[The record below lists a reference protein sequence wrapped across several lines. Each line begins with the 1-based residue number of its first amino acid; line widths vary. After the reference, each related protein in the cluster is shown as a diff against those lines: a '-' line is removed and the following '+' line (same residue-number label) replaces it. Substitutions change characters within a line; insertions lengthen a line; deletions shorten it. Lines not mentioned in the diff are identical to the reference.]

1 MALHAGRWDV
11 VRPLRERKEQ
21 EWERCFDRS
30 IILCRETAAAWNV
43 SWQDALRVL
52 RIQEYTGQVRRGYF
66 VEGLSGAQFIRD
78 KDFHSALLALEQ
90 PQEELSWLNAA
101 DPAQIWGK
109 VIPHLEGRSFT
120 NVPGTAVAIKAGV
133 PQAVFER
140 QGKTLRTFGEL
151 SLIHI

>member
-1 MALHAGRWDV
+1 M
-11 VRPLRERKEQ
+11 
-21 EWERCFDRS
+21 
-30 IILCRETAAAWNV
+30 
-43 SWQDALRVL
+43 
-52 RIQEYTGQVRRGYF
+52 
-66 VEGLSGAQFIRD
+66 EGLSGAQFIRD

-140 QGKTLRTFGEL
+140 QGKTLRTFGEWDEAAGTQMLQSFAAAFRGKTLFAGIKRVVVNIPPNRLKRWQRQAL
-151 SLIHI
+151 SGKCRIMSCIGNAGGMRRRI